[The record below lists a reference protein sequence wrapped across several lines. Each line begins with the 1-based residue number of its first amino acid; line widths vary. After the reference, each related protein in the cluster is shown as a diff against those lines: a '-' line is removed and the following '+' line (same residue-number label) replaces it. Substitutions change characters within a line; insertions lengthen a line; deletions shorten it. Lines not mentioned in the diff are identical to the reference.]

1 MYAIERATTT
11 KSALA
16 TYIQG
21 KLLDIITERE
31 LEMPKRSDSKDS
43 PGNGAPG
50 RRYSKRTPQPADWG
64 GVDAGVLRAL
74 VAVVAQTG
82 CAIRLGYT
90 RDGGAYAL
98 GIYGDGEPY
107 TLYISPR
114 DDLQEELIQL
124 IEAFKD

>member
-1 MYAIERATTT
+1 MYAIERAATTIG
-11 KSALA
+11 AMP

-21 KLLDIITERE
+21 NLLDIINRE
-31 LEMPKRSDSKDS
+31 SRHMPKRPDGKDS
-43 PGNGAPG
+43 PGNAPST
-50 RRYSKRTPQPADWG
+50 RRYSKRSPEPADWG
-64 GVDAGVLRAL
+64 RVDAGILRSL

-107 TLYISPR
+107 TIYISPR
-114 DDLQEELIQL
+114 DDLQEELVQL
-124 IEAFKD
+124 IEAFQV